1 MSKEELNLKERILE
15 QSKMMLLEQG
25 FKSLSMRKIARETGV
40 TATSIY
46 LHFESKDHLLH
57 TLMEQSIE
65 HLSRSLEEAADG
77 TNQPVDKIECI
88 VRAYVQF
95 AFDHPMEYQ
104 VSYLVRTEEMAR
116 YPKEKF
122 RKARRGYE
130 LLATVIEHGVKQGDL
145 EVDNPLIAA
154 YSIWAQLH
162 GITTVVMNNRLDTRI
177 QTKEFINSSI
187 DHILQGFLLRT
198 SVSEFK

>member
-15 QSKMMLLEQG
+15 QSKLMLLEQG
-25 FKSLSMRKIARETGV
+25 FKSLSMRKIAKEAGV

-57 TLMEQSIE
+57 SLMEQSIE
-65 HLSRSLEEAADG
+65 HLSQSLEDAAAEVEL
-77 TNQPVDKIECI
+77 PVDKIDRI

-104 VSYLVRTEEMAR
+104 VIYLVRTEEMAR

-130 LLATVIEHGVKQGDL
+130 LLATVIEEGVQLGEL
-145 EVDNPLIAA
+145 HVENPLIAA

-162 GITTVVMNNRLDTRI
+162 GITTVVMNNRLDKRI
-177 QTKEFINSSI
+177 ETQEFINSSI

-198 SVSEFK
+198 AVHEIK

>member
-1 MSKEELNLKERILE
+1 MSKLEQNLKKRILE
-15 QSKMMLLEQG
+15 QSKLMLLEQG
-25 FKSLSMRKIARETGV
+25 FKALSMRKIARESGV

-65 HLSRSLEEAADG
+65 HLSLSLEEAAAEVDS
-77 TNQPVDKIECI
+77 PVDKIDRI

-95 AFDHPMEYQ
+95 ASEHPMEYQ
-104 VSYLVRTEEMAR
+104 VIYLVRTEEMAR

-130 LLATVIEHGVKQGDL
+130 LLATVIQEGVKQGDL
-145 EVDNPLIAA
+145 EVDDPLIAA

-162 GITTVVMNNRLDTRI
+162 GITTVVMNNRLDKRI
-177 QTKEFINSSI
+177 HTQEFINSSI

-198 SVSEFK
+198 AVSEFK